1 MCFEVENKV
10 RGRGGTRVKYQQV
23 GDIMGRQMGR

>member
-10 RGRGGTRVKYQQV
+10 CVGGVGVKYQQV